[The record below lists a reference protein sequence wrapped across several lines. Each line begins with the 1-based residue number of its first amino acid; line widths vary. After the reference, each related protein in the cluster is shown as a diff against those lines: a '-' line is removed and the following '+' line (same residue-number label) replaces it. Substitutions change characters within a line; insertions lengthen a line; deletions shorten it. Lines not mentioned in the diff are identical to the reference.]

1 MQEKGKQDDGF
12 GPFSICQRLFNFIM
26 NSILTRGTMRVT
38 LGASNTTSP
47 QDDET
52 RAFEA
57 SHTSQDTSPQ
67 DDKARAFE
75 VSHTSQDTSPQD
87 DKTQAFKASHMGQ
100 DQATRPDGHELLVEF
115 RHTNGSMVNK
125 TNNPSSQAVIQETK
139 NPTQTRK
146 QTSPQDQGKVNGDR
160 DKSRKKSTL
169 PISEG
174 GNLPGRKH
182 HLLSVASNINEKA
195 DAFIRSRK
203 EAMEKTLKQ
212 ERDK

>member
-26 NSILTRGTMRVT
+26 NSILTRGTRRVT
-38 LGASNTTSP
+38 LGANNTTSP

-75 VSHTSQDTSPQD
+75 VSHTNQDPSPQD
-87 DKTQAFKASHMGQ
+87 DKTQASGQ
-100 DQATRPDGHELLVEF
+100 DQVTRPDGHELLVEF

-125 TNNPSSQAVIQETK
+125 TSHPSSQAVIQETK

-160 DKSRKKSTL
+160 HKSTKKSTL
-169 PISEG
+169 PILEG